1 MTALSAAGS
10 YRKDRLHSL
19 HGELTRLAVSLI
31 GAFAVIGLF
40 AFLSKTAEDVSRVWV
55 TASMLVT
62 LLALVGARIATSTSV
77 SLGSD
82 VRSKSIVVYG
92 STKRIEDV
100 IRDLPEM
107 PRSKVR
113 IVGTFEHA
121 GSAYDPGRIF
131 HAADDTDRTDPIQD
145 VIDFIESER
154 QAGVA
159 VEQVWVAL
167 GVEQVQIIKEV
178 TERLMDSSVDV
189 CVIPDHNMN
198 RLLEGAVSYMGETK
212 VVNVS
217 EVSLSD
223 NADQFKRVMDV
234 ALCLI
239 AFAFLTIPMMIDA
252 RVTRIGRIL
261 RSTSLD
267 ELPQLLNV
275 LQGSMSL
282 VGPRP
287 HAVAHNELWRHEIR
301 GYMLRHKVRPGI
313 TGWAQVNGWR
323 GETDTPAAASTRQ
336 LVVDIAPIQI
346 GDNRRAKLGMLLRNR
361 ICTDEQEFSEAR
373 VVTFVNPYSWLKIA
387 QSGISLDRFDKICID
402 GIALKTFL
410 SLVHRDS
417 SIQRLSFD
425 FTSVANL
432 VFEQA
437 AARGQRGFILGS
449 DSRSNAKFLTEIVG
463 MFPGLELEGRSGYF
477 EDDDERSDVLASL
490 ADSDFDLIVVGMGA
504 VMQERAA
511 AALVD
516 LGYTGKVYT
525 CGGFIHQTA
534 MSEGEYYPEWVDR
547 FNLRFA
553 YRMFKE
559 PTTIRRYLLDYP
571 RAFVF
576 LTMNIRKFRH

>member
-1 MTALSAAGS
+1 MSLAVTFYSTQINGCKRTTVREAEDIEVPVADMPDGVQQQRRSAEMSAVDNVDTGIATARPNWAANATVVDSRAKVAPEPSTGSEGKSRSAKIIHSPSIPRSNPGLDLLLIFASFLVVHAAYFGGLDFRSHRIVMLFSSAGILMTALSAAGS

-121 GSAYDPGRIF
+121 ASAYDPGRIF

-239 AFAFLTIPMMIDA
+239 AFAFLTIPMMIIALVVRLESPGPVIFRQKRYGVDGQEIEVLKFRSMVVHQDGEVRQATKGDA

-323 GETDTPAAASTRQ
+323 GETDTP
-336 LVVDIAPIQI
+336 D
-346 GDNRRAKLGMLLRNR
+346 KM
-361 ICTDEQEFSEAR
+361 EQR
-373 VVTFVNPYSWLKIA
+373 VKH
-387 QSGISLDRFDKICID
+387 D
-402 GIALKTFL
+402 
-410 SLVHRDS
+410 
-417 SIQRLSFD
+417 
-425 FTSVANL
+425 
-432 VFEQA
+432 
-437 AARGQRGFILGS
+437 
-449 DSRSNAKFLTEIVG
+449 
-463 MFPGLELEGRSGYF
+463 
-477 EDDDERSDVLASL
+477 
-490 ADSDFDLIVVGMGA
+490 
-504 VMQERAA
+504 
-511 AALVD
+511 
-516 LGYTGKVYT
+516 
-525 CGGFIHQTA
+525 
-534 MSEGEYYPEWVDR
+534 
-547 FNLRFA
+547 
-553 YRMFKE
+553 
-559 PTTIRRYLLDYP
+559 LDYIRNWSP
-571 RAFVF
+571 WLDVKIMVLTVF
-576 LTMNIRKFRH
+576 KGLYNKNAY